1 LLDIL
6 ISKASLLGF
15 GMNFQCC
22 TSMIFSGWDDS
33 YERFY
38 QAVRRALR
46 YGQTSTV
53 HIHLPIIRHL
63 EGLVMENLLRKKDNF
78 DRDADEQEKYYL
90 KALKGLIAA

>member
-1 LLDIL
+1 
-6 ISKASLLGF
+6 
-15 GMNFQCC
+15 
-22 TSMIFSGWDDS
+22 MIFSGWDDS

-46 YGQTSTV
+46 YGQTNTV

-90 KALKGLIAA
+90 EALKGLIAA